1 MTVALPLP
9 YEDELLYSTIARYM
23 ELLAVDKPTNVIRML
38 FGRFVRPSADT
49 LCGLGELARQTYDSW
64 GLSSREIADTYTL
77 LPYYASYA
85 QDHAR
90 TRAYEA
96 MLGDGEAKAASF
108 LGHVATRVQKPQR
121 LQFCEQCSQEDVA
134 KHGETYWRRSHQ
146 LPGVFVCLKHLASLC
161 ESEVHTNSRSAAA
174 WHSGHTSIMASM
186 HSGLSRNSQWDG
198 NSHVLEVARRSVD
211 LLECFSTQSFPSM
224 NVHYLS
230 LARAAG
236 LTRPSGIVDIRILSR
251 EMRTM
256 YGQDF
261 LSSTGLSASA
271 EQKITWPRDMM
282 SRADASFQPLQHIVL
297 SLLLENCKTS
307 VKGGGAQL
315 TASQSYSCPNPYAA
329 HGAGHII
336 ERVKVGEMPAGLVG
350 GGGRIGRASCSC
362 GLKFSFWGCRA
373 GTIEPEMSRVND
385 FGQDWRQAVHTM
397 RHRGTE
403 ITDIAKEMGLAVETV
418 KAMLMRGQASRKT
431 VTQADILRWRSEWNR
446 LLASVAPL
454 GHEAARKL
462 NDSLYNRLNRH
473 DKSWFR
479 KSGSRSWQK
488 ARALPRRP
496 KVDWPERDR
505 LWSQALRAAAAKLYS
520 SSSRLHRVSKAAIV
534 SEAGFREF
542 SSRERAL
549 LPLSQSALTELAEST
564 EQFVVLRLERAAQHF
579 HVHGDSFSTRKLLAR
594 AGVDRY
600 KTTSLVRTTIERIVD
615 EFGRRSLLRG

>member
-23 ELLAVDKPTNVIRML
+23 ELLAVDNPTNVIRML

-49 LCGLGELARQTYDSW
+49 LCGLGELARQTHDSW
-64 GLSSREIADTYTL
+64 GLSSREITDTYTL

-96 MLGDGEAKAASF
+96 MFGDGEAKAAAF
-108 LGHVATRVQKPQR
+108 LGHVATRVKKPQK

-146 LPGVFVCLKHLASLC
+146 LPGVFVCLKHLTSLC
-161 ESEVHTNSRSAAA
+161 ESEVHTNSRSAAG
-174 WHSGHTSIMASM
+174 WHSGYTSIMASI
-186 HSGLSRNSQWDG
+186 HSDLPRSLQWDG
-198 NSHVLEVARRSVD
+198 NSYVLEVARRSVD
-211 LLECFSTQSFPSM
+211 LLECFSTQAFPAM

-236 LTRPSGIVDIRILSR
+236 LTRPSGIVDIRVLSR
-251 EMRTM
+251 EMSAM
-256 YGQDF
+256 YGEDF
-261 LSSTGLSASA
+261 LSSTGLSAST
-271 EQKITWPRDMM
+271 EQGITWPRDMM

-297 SLLLENCKTS
+297 NHLLENCKIS
-307 VKGGGAQL
+307 VRGGGAQL
-315 TASQSYSCPNPYAA
+315 TARQSYSCPNPYAA

-362 GLKFSFWGCRA
+362 GLKFSFWRCRA

-385 FGQDWRQAVHTM
+385 FGQDWRQAVHAM
-397 RHRGTE
+397 RQRGTE
-403 ITDIAKEMGLAVETV
+403 ITDIAKEMGLPVETV
-418 KAMLMRGQASRKT
+418 KAMLRKGQASRKT
-431 VTQADILRWRSEWNR
+431 VTQADILRWRSEWSR

-473 DKSWFR
+473 DKAWFR

-488 ARALPRRP
+488 ARALSRRP

-505 LWSQALRAAAAKLYS
+505 LWSQGLRAAAAKLYS

-564 EQFVVLRLERAAQHF
+564 EQFVVLRLERAAQQLHD
-579 HVHGDSFSTRKLLAR
+579 HSDSFSTRKLLAR
-594 AGVDRY
+594 AGVNRY
-600 KTTSLVRTTIERIVD
+600 KTTPLVRTTIERIVD
-615 EFGRRSLLRG
+615 EFGRRSLLKG